1 MTVPPGSTDS
11 SSCQQCTVPP
21 PFFARLRCCYTLPV
35 TRLVTHTP
43 TERAAIVTAPTLV
56 MNGGASYAFM
66 YDTAQALGKAIPN
79 ARVRTLE
86 GQTHNVDSDV
96 LAPVLMEFFSG

>member
-1 MTVPPGSTDS
+1 
-11 SSCQQCTVPP
+11 
-21 PFFARLRCCYTLPV
+21 
-35 TRLVTHTP
+35 
-43 TERAAIVTAPTLV
+43 

-79 ARVRTLE
+79 VQVRTLE

-96 LAPVLMEFFSG
+96 LAQVLMEFFSG